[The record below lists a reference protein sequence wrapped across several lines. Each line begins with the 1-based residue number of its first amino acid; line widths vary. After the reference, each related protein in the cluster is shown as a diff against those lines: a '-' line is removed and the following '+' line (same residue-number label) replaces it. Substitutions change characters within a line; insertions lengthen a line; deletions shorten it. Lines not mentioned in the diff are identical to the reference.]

1 MSHKMH
7 SFKTS
12 LFSAVQKITWMQFC
26 SEFVCRRSLARAQML
41 SEKGDGGLFLFQLV
55 TILKSIFFSCG
66 NKKKLTNCSHICSA
80 SFCYGA
86 FIRAANAAEEG
97 ERKAVYKQDAVTL
110 TQWFVS
116 VTIFGSCH
124 LILLFVNSTDIS
136 KNLVQSL

>member
-1 MSHKMH
+1 
-7 SFKTS
+7 
-12 LFSAVQKITWMQFC
+12 
-26 SEFVCRRSLARAQML
+26 ML

-110 TQWFVS
+110 TQCFVS

-136 KNLVQSL
+136 KNWVQSL